1 MKRYKVKFS
10 TKVLKMKFWAIW
22 DKEKQDF
29 VRDNINLIIS
39 SSSKSYLEK
48 LVKVLNKK
56 REICSCTKLLE
67 Q

>member
-1 MKRYKVKFS
+1 MKRYKVKFL

-48 LVKVLNKK
+48 LAKVLNKK
-56 REICSCTKLLE
+56 EKFVHAPSY
-67 Q
+67 